1 MPFGV
6 MSASVAA
13 FDSDTDNN
21 GDTEQQ
27 QQPRGMLL
35 QDKGEERVS
44 LDTLPDEI
52 ILAVCEFLDVP
63 ELGALGKTTHR
74 LRALSTDPLLH
85 KVRLHRAK
93 VTLAA
98 SLQHRPSLP
107 LLRDA
112 QIYLT
117 RRQHTQRVLSRAL
130 LGIRLKHHFLTRPS
144 LPALQER
151 GVVYRC
157 GGIAPALAGKARD
170 LERERVKDRLRGW
183 VVERLS
189 LEEAVGCGL
198 VSNGAEWEEGR
209 REGVRSIA
217 RRLMAR
223 WENDGQGKGKG
234 KTGGSGV
241 VCWGRGRVVRYDPP
255 RAMVLGLRRYFE
267 GLAAEGGNRSPRHAV
282 PPT

>member
-1 MPFGV
+1 
-6 MSASVAA
+6 MSASVAGLE
-13 FDSDTDNN
+13 TDNDDD
-21 GDTEQQ
+21 GEQQ
-27 QQPRGMLL
+27 QQPRETLL
-35 QDKGEERVS
+35 QEKERVS

-52 ILAVCEFLDVP
+52 ILTVCEFLDVP

-85 KVRLHRAK
+85 KIRLHRAK
-93 VTLAA
+93 ATLAA

-151 GVVYRC
+151 GVMYRC
-157 GGIAPALAGKARD
+157 GGIAPALAGRAKD
-170 LERERVKDRLRGW
+170 LERERVKDRLRRW

-198 VSNGAEWEEGR
+198 VLNKVVWEEGR

-223 WENDGQGKGKG
+223 WGNDGQGEGKR
-234 KTGGSGV
+234 KVGGSGV
-241 VCWGRGRVVRYDPP
+241 ACWGRGRVVRYDPP
-255 RAMVLGLRRYFE
+255 RAMVLGLKRHFE
-267 GLAAEGGNRSPRHAV
+267 KLAAEGGIHPRV
-282 PPT
+282 TPLYLIGSRN

>member
-1 MPFGV
+1 
-6 MSASVAA
+6 MSASVAG
-13 FDSDTDNN
+13 FDTDNDDD
-21 GDTEQQ
+21 GEQQ
-27 QQPRGMLL
+27 QQPRETLL
-35 QDKGEERVS
+35 QENERVS

-52 ILAVCEFLDVP
+52 ILAVCELLDVP

-74 LRALSTDPLLH
+74 LRTLSTDPLLH

-93 VTLAA
+93 ATLAS

-157 GGIAPALAGKARD
+157 GGIAPALAGKARA

-189 LEEAVGCGL
+189 FEEAVGCGL
-198 VSNGAEWEEGR
+198 ALDRAGWEEGR

-223 WENDGQGKGKG
+223 WGNDGQGIGKG
-234 KTGGSGV
+234 KTGGSGSGM

-255 RAMVLGLRRYFE
+255 RAMVLGLKRYFE
-267 GLAAEGGNRSPRHAV
+267 KLAAEGGN
-282 PPT
+282 